1 MNIKYYRFFKNISVI
16 PFFVILIMLTNID
29 CLSQVRDLNFYI
41 QSAYKNSPVLYENNK
56 LISSYQTEKD
66 LIYSELRKPRI
77 YGTANYLFAPS
88 INDYGYDSAT
98 TNGGL
103 YSALLNVDFPLFN
116 GYELDT
122 RLEEAGVEQNT
133 YRNSINMER
142 HDIDKE
148 ITDLYLA
155 ALQDQEQIKLEDEI
169 INILSY
175 QRDVLKAL
183 ISRGA
188 GKVAD
193 YSLLDVEYQDQILN
207 KNQLEASFQSDLMT
221 LNLSA
226 GINDTAILPIQETK
240 LMLADTTVQ
249 SSQFLESFMLDSLRL
264 INEQKSNEINYKPQ
278 IDFFIN
284 GGLNAV
290 TYTDIHKKFGVS
302 TGFNLTFS
310 LYNGNQLEK
319 KNFLVKIRQDIVS
332 SQKNYFANQNEI
344 RKRNIKNE
352 IIDREKLLVQLK
364 KQEDNYRVLLDLFKK
379 EFSSGEVSVIDY
391 INVLKNYIS
400 FKTEFI
406 QNKYRHMKSVNEFN
420 YWNW

>member
-1 MNIKYYRFFKNISVI
+1 MIGF
-16 PFFVILIMLTNID
+16 
-29 CLSQVRDLNFYI
+29 
-41 QSAYKNSPVLYENNK
+41 
-56 LISSYQTEKD
+56 
-66 LIYSELRKPRI
+66 
-77 YGTANYLFAPS
+77 
-88 INDYGYDSAT
+88 
-98 TNGGL
+98 
-103 YSALLNVDFPLFN
+103 
-116 GYELDT
+116 
-122 RLEEAGVEQNT
+122 
-133 YRNSINMER
+133 
-142 HDIDKE
+142 
-148 ITDLYLA
+148 
-155 ALQDQEQIKLEDEI
+155 

-319 KNFLVKIRQDIVS
+319 ENFLVKIRQDIVS

-406 QNKYRHMKSVNEFN
+406 QNKYRHMKSINEFN